1 MSQYMFEEVSK
12 LRRNA
17 IVGRLD
23 GATSRV
29 TAAAIHDDEE
39 LAFAVA
45 WLVHHFIYKRS
56 KGHDEANRDAAVS
69 AANALMEVSRN
80 VEEKFLMTREQVK
93 INVISE
99 LDKGVIRNPYAY
111 L

>member
-1 MSQYMFEEVSK
+1 MTQYMFEEVSK
-12 LRRNA
+12 PRRNQ

-29 TAAAIHDDEE
+29 TAAAIQNEEE
-39 LAFAVA
+39 LAFAIA

-56 KGHDEANRDAAVS
+56 KAANATNKDAAKS
-69 AANALMEVSRN
+69 ANLALMEVSRN
-80 VEEKFLMTREQVK
+80 VEEKFLMAVAPAQDYV
-93 INVISE
+93 VSE
-99 LDKGVIRNPYAY
+99 LDKGIIRNPAAY

>member
-1 MSQYMFEEVSK
+1 MSHYMFEEVSK
-12 LRRNA
+12 PRRNE

-29 TAAAIHDDEE
+29 TAAQIRDEEE

-56 KGHDEANRDAAVS
+56 KGRSEANKDAAQE
-69 AANALMEVSRN
+69 AAMALMDVSRN
-80 VEEKFLMTREQVK
+80 VEEKFLEAAAPK
-93 INVISE
+93 ADVISE
-99 LDKGVIRNPYAY
+99 LDIGVIRNPYAY